1 MDCFAALAMTVVA
14 IRIPPPGHP
23 VFCNREPALSQ
34 PRWDLAREG
43 SSRTGRTMPI
53 KQADNAMDGT
63 NTRFCSAAK
72 TKKQPLLTG
81 NGNSAGFSVLVR
93 LAYKLRS
100 RTVRAP

>member
-72 TKKQPLLTG
+72 TIKTAPANGQWQFGWLLC
-81 NGNSAGFSVLVR
+81 NGA
-93 LAYKLRS
+93 ADKLGG